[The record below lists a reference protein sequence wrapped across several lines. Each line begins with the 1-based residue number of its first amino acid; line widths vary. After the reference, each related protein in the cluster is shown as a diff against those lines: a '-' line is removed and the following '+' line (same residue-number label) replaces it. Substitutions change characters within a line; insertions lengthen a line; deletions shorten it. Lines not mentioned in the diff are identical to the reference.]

1 MKNTISITALI
12 YSLTLVSCVSPP
24 PCETPV
30 NGFLTGTSKQVKMGN
45 TDAVNVFKQL
55 DIAWANLDYE
65 KMKTFIAEDAYLS
78 FDDGFLATTPQE
90 FIDKIKTEVAQTQAE
105 GNNYEWTTNYAFA
118 LAQTDD
124 GDDQTTGDIG
134 DWVNAQFTSKTTN
147 PDSEIDSEVIYE
159 YYHIVEGK
167 VTQWNQFKKTI
178 RK

>member
-12 YSLTLVSCVSPP
+12 CSLTLVSCVSPP

-90 FIDKIKTEVAQTQAE
+90 FIDKIK
-105 GNNYEWTTNYAFA
+105 
-118 LAQTDD
+118 
-124 GDDQTTGDIG
+124 I
-134 DWVNAQFTSKTTN
+134 
-147 PDSEIDSEVIYE
+147 
-159 YYHIVEGK
+159 
-167 VTQWNQFKKTI
+167 
-178 RK
+178 